1 MVEDDAAGEN
11 EDGPP
16 KNTSRTMDEEP
27 RSKTVAELLQLLHDK
42 EEQAVHLQEAAA
54 QREAAAEHNYH
65 EQEAHIRE
73 LQTQLH
79 RAHQEITALAYD
91 NERFQTVI
99 VQTVVETLAQLG
111 ITRRRRRRSNSGGR
125 TRNSSTSNKIE
136 EQQERQQR
144 RSISDTTDRSNS
156 RVLPVSKPNIPR
168 STIPPAKEGAAAAA
182 VPGKDEEQ
190 QPRLGTETKVR
201 KQMRY
206 TGDQVAG
213 AAVVVRENAEQPRL
227 EYSNEQQRPTTNHD
241 IKRKPM
247 RRQDDKDPVAT
258 AGEGIPPVSDNVLSR
273 NTVTTTRTSDT
284 ITTKDNRS
292 AAAKTSTNVK
302 INFLLPLPYP
312 DDWTLNMLAVNVMED
327 DTDDEASLVT
337 VQKHDESCALTY
349 TGPSSSNQFVACVPT
364 ITPSDTGFY
373 WKVTLTTLPRPT
385 LRGGSPCEV
394 FIGII
399 NTAVCGVDDVPSTKS
414 WESSGSNG
422 WKNGYSLSYERGCR
436 QNRHP
441 TLQAFDQG
449 DTLLFGVTLDTF
461 CMYSMF
467 RQEQYCIYLPTSP
480 TLTTTTPP
488 STSNIPEHYIHF
500 NFSTKGTK
508 VVLAPMDDEERK
520 LLHP

>member
-1 MVEDDAAGEN
+1 MVENDAAGEN
-11 EDGPP
+11 EDVRP
-16 KNTSRTMDEEP
+16 KNTSRTTDEEP
-27 RSKTVAELLQLLHDK
+27 RSRTVADLLQTLDEK
-42 EEQAVHLQEAAA
+42 EQQVVQLQEEVA
-54 QREAAAEHNYH
+54 QREAAAVLTHH
-65 EQEAHIRE
+65 EQEAHRRD
-73 LQTQLH
+73 LHTQLD
-79 RAHQEITALAYD
+79 RAHQEITALSYD

-125 TRNSSTSNKIE
+125 TRNSSTRNRRE
-136 EQQERQQR
+136 EQHERPQHW
-144 RSISDTTDRSNS
+144 SSNTSNSNS
-156 RVLPVSKPNIPR
+156 RVLLPASKPNRPR
-168 STIPPAKEGAAAAA
+168 STVGPSANGKGAQATAATAVVRPAEDDPPPRSPPPANEEPAVIKLRPQDKKSQSVPSKER
-182 VPGKDEEQ
+182 PP
-190 QPRLGTETKVR
+190 PRTEHATTRTPMK
-201 KQMRY
+201 
-206 TGDQVAG
+206 
-213 AAVVVRENAEQPRL
+213 
-227 EYSNEQQRPTTNHD
+227 SNEDPGVGTT
-241 IKRKPM
+241 
-247 RRQDDKDPVAT
+247 
-258 AGEGIPPVSDNVLSR
+258 EGIPPVSNSVLSR
-273 NTVTTTRTSDT
+273 NIPTTMMRTVDT
-284 ITTKDNRS
+284 ITTKDNQDGD
-292 AAAKTSTNVK
+292 ATTSNLDK

-312 DDWTLNMLAVNVMED
+312 DDWTLNMLAVDVLED

-337 VQKHDESCALTY
+337 VQKHDDSCALTY

-373 WKVTLTTLPRPT
+373 WKVTLTALPGPT

-441 TLQAFDQG
+441 TLQAFQQG

-467 RQEQYCIYLPTSP
+467 RQEQYCIYLPTSSTTP
-480 TLTTTTPP
+480 TTTPP
-488 STSNIPEHYIHF
+488 STSSIPEHYIHF